1 MSTYAGIRPTGR
13 SGLAVWMAWRRYLIT
28 VRASTPETYVVT
40 EESAWNRLQEDLA
53 SHAEPLPYPHVLHAA

>member
-1 MSTYAGIRPTGR
+1 MSTYAGIRPIER
-13 SGLAVWMAWRRYLIT
+13 PGLAVWMAWRRYLIT

-53 SHAEPLPYPHVLHAA
+53 STAGPLPDQHVLHAA